1 MNDGCVTTGTL
12 SHSVMSDSCD
22 PVYYSPPGSSVHGI
36 PQARILEYVA
46 ISFSRGSFQPG
57 IEPRSSVLQADSL
70 PSEPPGKPFLRNLLF
85 HLFTLQHEPRQ
96 DMEMSYPF
104 VHENVQ
110 SQHGWL
116 GRAKIL
122 SEKATIF
129 LHKAAKHL
137 HATNWSWFS
146 KCRDT
151 IWKPR
156 LFCSFNLA
164 CLISFTI

>member
-1 MNDGCVTTGTL
+1 MWYCM
-12 SHSVMSDSCD
+12 SVCSIVSDSVI
-22 PVYYSPPGSSVHGI
+22 PWTVAHQAPLSTGFSWQEYWSGLPFAPPGDL
-36 PQARILEYVA
+36 PN
-46 ISFSRGSFQPG
+46 PG

-116 GRAKIL
+116 GSAKIL